1 MYKRNP
7 FENEVIEASMCP
19 TCLKREK
26 CEIKEQ
32 VAMEERIATSM
43 TGHISVTVKCNS
55 YVERKDKPPQEFFD
69 RFRKDLDIINEFQ
82 KRGGRQ

>member
-7 FENEVIEASMCP
+7 FENTVIEASMCP
-19 TCLKREK
+19 TCHKREK
-26 CEIKEQ
+26 CEIKEK
-32 VAMEERIATSM
+32 VSFEERIATAS

-69 RFRKDLDIINEFQ
+69 RFRNEMQ